1 MDPDRSAEH
10 LAEAAFA
17 QTQHEGRPP
26 FGSEEEFASY
36 CLSNQLGEELRL
48 GNITREDA
56 QALLEAGWLE
66 LQRRLSP
73 V

>member
-1 MDPDRSAEH
+1 MNPGLSPEH
-10 LAEAAFA
+10 LAETALA

-26 FGSEEEFASY
+26 FATEEEFASY
-36 CLSNQLGEELRL
+36 CLANQLGEELRL
-48 GNITREDA
+48 GNITREHA
-56 QALLEAGWLE
+56 QAVLEAGWLE

>member
-1 MDPDRSAEH
+1 MNPDLSPEY
-10 LAEAAFA
+10 LAEAAFV
-17 QTQHEGRPP
+17 QRQHEGRPP
-26 FGSEEEFASY
+26 LASEEEFASY
-36 CLSNQLGEELRL
+36 CLANQLGEELRL
-48 GNITREDA
+48 GNISREDA